1 MHSDKQKNEYTLLRL
16 KASMIKLHS
25 FCIFLSI
32 IFYYVIVFSTPK
44 MSYVKSSHP
53 MNSFIG

>member
-1 MHSDKQKNEYTLLRL
+1 MHTDKQKNEYTLLRL

-32 IFYYVIVFSTPK
+32 FLKICYCIIKYL
-44 MSYVKSSHP
+44 
-53 MNSFIG
+53 